1 MGAIIERQGFAE
13 RQPLEHLFGSIKEQ
27 LGPEHDA
34 SERQLARLDT
44 DQLYFTAVLEKERI
58 AVDQFDGGRG
68 FTALKHF
75 NNCLR
80 LLR

>member
-1 MGAIIERQGFAE
+1 MGSIIECQGFAE

-27 LGPEHDA
+27 PGPEHDT

-68 FTALKHF
+68 FTALKNF
-75 NNCLR
+75 NNYLR